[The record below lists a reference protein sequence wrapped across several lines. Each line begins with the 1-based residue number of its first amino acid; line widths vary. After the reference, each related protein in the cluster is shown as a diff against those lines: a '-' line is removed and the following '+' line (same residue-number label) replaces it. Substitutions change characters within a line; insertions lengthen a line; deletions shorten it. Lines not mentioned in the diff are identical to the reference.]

1 MAYIPTDA
9 RLYPVFV
16 FYIFLCVFSI
26 FFSSKIWIRY
36 FQKKNKTIL
45 SLGLAYLFLTIG
57 IIMLTI
63 GMLEAI
69 ITGYRKEIY
78 RFSLP
83 FGYAMVVLSD
93 IFLFRLAYNLTNK
106 GKKAFI
112 PLIVIGAI
120 LIVLLF
126 LPTNYWGYPPDE
138 IRGRFNTRT
147 PITISLVLYSCIIY
161 VSIILICHYTK
172 KLIDKKATKLRL
184 SLLSYS
190 MVAMICFFILL
201 IADTIMI
208 VYFDTGYTIYV
219 YFAWIC
225 ACIFVVLSYL
235 SLFVPK
241 SLVKRIE
248 QTNVSD

>member
-16 FYIFLCVFSI
+16 FYIILCIFSI
-26 FFSSKIWIRY
+26 FFTSKIWIRY

-45 SLGLAYLFLTIG
+45 SLGLAYLFLTLG

-83 FGYAMVVLSD
+83 FGYATVVLSD
-93 IFLFRLAYNLTNK
+93 IFLFIFSYKLTDK
-106 GKKAFI
+106 GKKAFV
-112 PLIVIGAI
+112 PLILIGAV

-138 IRGRFNTRT
+138 IRGKFNTRT
-147 PITISLVLYSCIIY
+147 PITISVVLYSCIIY
-161 VSIILICHYTK
+161 FSIIVICQNTK
-172 KLIDKKATKLRL
+172 KLVDKKKSKVRL
-184 SLLSYS
+184 TLLSYS
-190 MVAMICFFILL
+190 MVALICFFILL

-208 VYFDTGYTIYV
+208 VYFDQGYTIYV

-241 SLVKRIE
+241 TLVKKLEQNNEIE
-248 QTNVSD
+248 